1 MTTESARSMR
11 ASRETTG
18 RTLGQTL
25 LVIAGVLR
33 PTSLELLTGFVMERV
48 GREIEPADAGTSH
61 GALLAGRGHV

>member
-1 MTTESARSMR
+1 MTTESARSIR

-33 PTSLELLTGFVMERV
+33 PTSLDRLSGFVMERV
-48 GREIEPADAGTSH
+48 GRTTEPVD
-61 GALLAGRGHV
+61 